1 MNRSG
6 LGLSLVSAPETFN
19 NNNYKYNICDAGR
32 TLGDVIYQPGQ
43 AQACYS
49 MQKAW
54 FIYNTIHYTYLSM
67 CFTESSCFSDI
78 YNDFSQYLTCK
89 SGLTFSVSASRLL
102 SFIKALQKFGMMAGS
117 DIVFMS
123 YIWTIMSR
131 RQLTSYFRGQITPSG
146 QSCIKTGGGYASFE
160 KLVFSST

>member
-54 FIYNTIHYTYLSM
+54 FIYNTIHYT
-67 CFTESSCFSDI
+67 ESSCFSDI

-102 SFIKALQKFGMMAGS
+102 SFIKALQKFGMMTGS
-117 DIVFMS
+117 DIVLC
-123 YIWTIMSR
+123 
-131 RQLTSYFRGQITPSG
+131 LTYG
-146 QSCIKTGGGYASFE
+146 QSCRAASLLATSE
-160 KLVFSST
+160 DIIHLHRKSSRQTD